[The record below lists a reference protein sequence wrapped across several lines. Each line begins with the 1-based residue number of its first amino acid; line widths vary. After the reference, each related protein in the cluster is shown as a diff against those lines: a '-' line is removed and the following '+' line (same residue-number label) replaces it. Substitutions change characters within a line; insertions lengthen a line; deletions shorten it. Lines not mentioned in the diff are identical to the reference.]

1 MSKHY
6 FYSNGKDKIGP
17 LTLDELKEVRLTD
30 DTLIWRE
37 DFKDWLKAKD
47 VEDLNNFIIKAPPSL
62 PSEKKKEE
70 VKTFL
75 SISFRKGLEIGAIIS
90 GIYLIFMLAFL
101 TKENFAIYLTK
112 VEKENFTLSLIK
124 IWGYGLPI
132 YFAIGFIISSFIF
145 WLKENSSKNNN
156 NGIQRNF
163 KTVEPLPNENFTDY
177 KTIKTRKISFL
188 YFYIILSILLITGTF
203 YDIILKFIFQ

>member
-1 MSKHY
+1 MKHY

-17 LTLDELKEVRLTD
+17 LTIDELKEIRLTD

-47 VEDLNNFIIKAPPSL
+47 VEDLNNFIIKAPPNL

-75 SISFRKGLEIGAIIS
+75 SLSFRKGLEVGAIIS
-90 GIYLIFMLAFL
+90 GIILVINLAFL
-101 TKENFAIYLTK
+101 TKDNIGEGRFAIYLTTE
-112 VEKENFTLSLIK
+112 EKENFTLTLIK
-124 IWGYGLPI
+124 LWVYSLPV
-132 YFAIGFIISSFIF
+132 YLVIGFIISSISF
-145 WLKENSSKNNN
+145 WLKDNSSNN

-163 KTVEPLPNENFTDY
+163 RTIEPLPNETFTN
-177 KTIKTRKISFL
+177 TVKTRKIS
-188 YFYIILSILLITGTF
+188 YFYIILFILLFLSTF
-203 YDIILKFIFQ
+203 ILIIFA